1 MYKQLACELFGI
13 STRSEDVGE
22 LVIIIIISSS
32 ISIIHAPLLGLFAI
46 IILSRYYYSYEVKF
60 SCIGLCIRLRTEID
74 FY

>member
-1 MYKQLACELFGI
+1 MYKQLACALFGI

-22 LVIIIIISSS
+22 LVIIIISS
-32 ISIIHAPLLGLFAI
+32 ISIIHAPLFGLSAI